1 MYTSGQLNPYVEI
14 SRSRRNKQKMADFP
28 QVNAPFSSIKIIGS
42 GLIGTSIALGL
53 AGRGIDI
60 EMQDSDPRAQ
70 KLARDLVKSQKLVD
84 PEIVL
89 FAMPSSAL
97 PEALRSEMALNPGS
111 KFIDIGSVKTKP
123 LLDVSRSALSPS
135 NFLAT
140 HPMAGREV
148 GGAESARADLFQ
160 SRTWVY
166 MPTDLQ
172 GGAVDPSLLAAGL
185 WIIEALGATPVA
197 MSAAEHDRAVA
208 LVSHLPQAVASLL
221 AGQLISGE
229 KNDLDLAGS
238 GLRDTTRIAA
248 SKADLWDEILS
259 SNAEQLL
266 PLLISLQSDLGA
278 LVEALQNGRSVA
290 AFIEKGN
297 TGRAK
302 IPGKHGGAAR
312 EYTYLPIVIEDKPGQ
327 LAALFN
333 ECASAKVNIEDLTIE
348 HSPGQFTGLITLA
361 LSQSDAQILSDH
373 LIGSGWNVHAPR

>member
-1 MYTSGQLNPYVEI
+1 MEDT
-14 SRSRRNKQKMADFP
+14 
-28 QVNAPFSSIKIIGS
+28 
-42 GLIGTSIALGL
+42 
-53 AGRGIDI
+53 
-60 EMQDSDPRAQ
+60 DPRAQ
-70 KLARDLVKSQKLVD
+70 KLAQDLVKSQKLVN

-89 FAMPSSAL
+89 FALPSSAL
-97 PEALRSEMALNPGS
+97 PEALRGELALNPGS

-123 LLDVSRSALSPS
+123 LLDVSRSSLSPTK
-135 NFLAT
+135 FLAT

-166 MPTDLQ
+166 MPADLQ
-172 GGAVDPSLLAAGL
+172 GSPVDPELLAAGL

-197 MSAAEHDRAVA
+197 MDAAEHDRAVA
-208 LVSHLPQAVASLL
+208 LVSHLPQVVSSLL
-221 AGQLISGE
+221 AGQLATGDKSA
-229 KNDLDLAGS
+229 LDLAGA

-248 SKADLWDEILS
+248 SKADLWEEILA

-266 PLLISLQSDLGA
+266 PLLISLQSDLGQ
-278 LVEALQNGRSVA
+278 LITALQEGRSVTP
-290 AFIEKGN
+290 FIERGN
-297 TGRAK
+297 AGRSL
-302 IPGKHGGAAR
+302 IPGKHGGVAR
-312 EYTYLPIVIEDKPGQ
+312 EYTLLPVVIEDKPGQ

-361 LSQSDAQILSDH
+361 LSKVDAQILSDH